1 MVRVRNSSAA
11 ALHRIQMRR
20 LRHEWETKA
29 AHDRRANRDVQ
40 DEAIQE
46 LFGIGLA
53 MEITKREVA
62 PQQAA
67 RMGGHINQ
75 LQGLI
80 TGFRAA
86 IADVRAEPVNVP
98 QWRTAL
104 REMAIDIGADKP
116 RPTTSRLS
124 GPVEGWRTRS
134 PAARVRRAH
143 SSAARSAG
151 EFPSPAGV
159 SAVLRRE
166 TRLAEAFVTLTDKL
180 VAGYDVVELV
190 HYLVEISVELLD
202 ATAAGLVLAD
212 GTGGLNVLAS
222 TSANVE
228 LLESLQ
234 IRTGAGPCVEC
245 CATGE
250 PQSVA
255 DVTRL
260 EARWPE
266 FAPLALQQGFR
277 SIHAVPL
284 RLGERVIGAL
294 NLFRSQ
300 PGMLTEADRRSA
312 QALADVATVGVLQVL
327 AAGET
332 AELNRKLEHVLASRD
347 VIEQAKG
354 MLAQSCGLEMDEA
367 FLALRDMA
375 RHSGIALTAA
385 ARAMVDGTREPV
397 TVPRTSLPAQR
408 PAAG

>member
-53 MEITKREVA
+53 MQITKREVA

-245 CATGE
+245 YATGE

-277 SIHAVPL
+277 SVHAVPL
-284 RLGERVIGAL
+284 RLRHQTIGAL
-294 NLFRSQ
+294 NLFRTETGALAEQ
-300 PGMLTEADRRSA
+300 DRLTA
-312 QALADVATVGVLQVL
+312 QALADVATIGVLQERAVRDG
-327 AAGET
+327 AGIVERLQY
-332 AELNRKLEHVLASRD
+332 ALRSRV

-354 MLAQSCGLEMDEA
+354 VLAQHGDLDMDQA
-367 FLALRDMA
+367 FVLLRGYA
-375 RHSGIALTAA
+375 RRHDLPLTQVGQSV
-385 ARAMVDGTREPV
+385 VDRD
-397 TVPRTSLPAQR
+397 LR
-408 PAAG
+408 PAAVLAEIGQRRIER

>member
-1 MVRVRNSSAA
+1 
-11 ALHRIQMRR
+11 
-20 LRHEWETKA
+20 
-29 AHDRRANRDVQ
+29 
-40 DEAIQE
+40 
-46 LFGIGLA
+46 
-53 MEITKREVA
+53 
-62 PQQAA
+62 
-67 RMGGHINQ
+67 
-75 LQGLI
+75 
-80 TGFRAA
+80 
-86 IADVRAEPVNVP
+86 
-98 QWRTAL
+98 
-104 REMAIDIGADKP
+104 
-116 RPTTSRLS
+116 
-124 GPVEGWRTRS
+124 
-134 PAARVRRAH
+134 
-143 SSAARSAG
+143 
-151 EFPSPAGV
+151 
-159 SAVLRRE
+159 
-166 TRLAEAFVTLTDKL
+166 
-180 VAGYDVVELV
+180 VVELV

-294 NLFRSQ
+294 NLFRRQ